1 MTGGRLTIWGAI
13 AAAVLVAWASTPAYS
28 GRRGPPAGRG
38 GPNAR
43 RFQQERP
50 ARAPGRAPAPA
61 AAPQEQPES
70 SGPTLVT
77 GPEGETTISMEFYG
91 ADIDHI
97 LRLFSRAAGVTILK
111 SQQVTGKLTVISPE
125 PVSLEEG
132 FQILNEVL
140 AVRSVTMVRT
150 PSGNYKVMPIEE
162 AMQSPL
168 PLQFGAR
175 PEDVPASDDLI
186 TQVVPLLNLDA
197 NDVIAQIQ
205 GMMSG
210 RARLI
215 ATSTNSLIMTDTSA
229 NIQQALTIIAD
240 LENQLS
246 SGPRIFPIQHRDAEE
261 MANLVDGYILGRG
274 GGGARAARP
283 TWERRVTR
291 PGTAARTPARPGT
304 APAAGRSGAG
314 PEFCY
319 PDKRTNSLVVLAT
332 PDHQRQ
338 IEEFIFQLDRPISL
352 RDTFF
357 HYPVQNLMASELA
370 EMVAPLVG
378 AEVKTAGSS
387 RAQGGRQTSAAG
399 GMRSPFGSPQAGGP
413 RGGTGWS
420 PRSMGRLRGQSSDIR
435 GTTGLEVQPLA
446 GAGDAPATPGAV
458 AGQPAARMVQ
468 PMPQVAPQPELP
480 VGQPPGL
487 VAEEAAPMTLGSES
501 LIVAD
506 DNSNTLLISAPP
518 EQMDLI
524 QQMLEELDVL
534 PPQVHIRAIIAE
546 VTMTRDT
553 SLGFQWNWL
562 QTLGPYGGAEVVGDF
577 ATDFGLGES
586 GEEGETGSGLG
597 LFGQI
602 SSDEFAGVLH
612 ALTTDSRVRILSSPT
627 IFTANNETA
636 RTSISQGIPFVT
648 GIIDYPTGVGAS
660 SRSVTYED
668 VGIVL
673 EVTPRVTQGN
683 VVRMDIDVQANEL
696 GSSISVAGQDF
707 PSTNQ
712 RVARGVVNV
721 KHGYTVVLGGLMR
734 DSIRRSATRVP
745 ILGDIPIIGSLFR
758 STSSK
763 REKSELLLFLTP
775 HVVRTPTE
783 AARLTDRAKS
793 RLPEVPRMLQPPAD
807 EPTPAAGPATTGR

>member
-1 MTGGRLTIWGAI
+1 MTGGRPTIWGAI

-28 GRRGPPAGRG
+28 GRRGPPPGRG
-38 GPNAR
+38 GPNSR
-43 RFQQERP
+43 RFQQDRT
-50 ARAPGRAPAPA
+50 ARAPGEALAPA

-111 SQQVTGKLTVISPE
+111 SEQVTGNLTVISPE

-140 AVRSVTMVRT
+140 AVRGVTMVRT
-150 PSGNYKVMPIEE
+150 PTGNYKVMPIEE
-162 AMQSPL
+162 AMHSPL

-197 NDVIAQIQ
+197 NDVVAQIQ

-210 RARLI
+210 GARLI
-215 ATSTNSLIMTDTSA
+215 ATSTNSLIITDTSA

-246 SGPRIFPIQHRDAEE
+246 SGLRIFPVQYRDAEE
-261 MANLVDGYILGRG
+261 MANLVGDYILGRG
-274 GGGARAARP
+274 GGGAGAARP

-291 PGTAARTPARPGT
+291 SGAQARTPPRPGT

-378 AEVKTAGSS
+378 AEVKTTGSS
-387 RAQGGRQTSAAG
+387 GAGGGRQTPAAG
-399 GMRSPFGSPQAGGP
+399 GMRSPFRSPQAGGRRFGGALRSAGDTLALP
-413 RGGTGWS
+413 RED
-420 PRSMGRLRGQSSDIR
+420 RGAR
-435 GTTGLEVQPLA
+435 RTAALEVEPLA
-446 GAGDAPATPGAV
+446 GAGDAAGTSGAV
-458 AGQPAARMVQ
+458 AGQAAAGMVQ

-487 VAEEAAPMTLGSES
+487 VAEETTPMTLGSES

-518 EQMDLI
+518 EQIDLI
-524 QQMLEELDVL
+524 QQMLEKLDVL

-553 SLGFQWNWL
+553 SLGFQWESL
-562 QTLGPYGGAEVVGDF
+562 GRTLATFHDGDRTNVFGGDAG
-577 ATDFGLGES
+577 TDFGLS
-586 GEEGETGSGLG
+586 TDLEEGRPLGFFGAISGP
-597 LFGQI
+597 
-602 SSDEFAGVLH
+602 EFAAAMS

-673 EVTPRVTQGN
+673 EVTPRVTQGD
-683 VVRMDIDVQANEL
+683 VVRMDISVEANEL
-696 GSSISVAGQDF
+696 GASISVAGQDF

-783 AARLTDRAKS
+783 AARLTDREKS

-807 EPTPAAGPATTGR
+807 EPDAQ